1 MPQLVVL
8 ARRPGPLQG
17 KTRLR
22 GRLGAESCGRLQARL
37 LEHTLKVADG
47 WATATGGTVRLQ
59 LAGAGPRSCGRPPWR
74 HWQATPQG
82 KGSLGL
88 RLQRAVVMARRHG
101 DGAVV
106 LIGADLPDLAVEDL
120 LNAGDL
126 LQRRPLVLG
135 PATDGGYWLLGL
147 AASVPS
153 TVVGGQLFGGIGW
166 GGDQVLATTL
176 ARAQGLE
183 LAVGLL
189 RRASDLDRPE
199 DLQPWLA

>member
-22 GRLGAESCGRLQARL
+22 GRLGAETCGRLQARL
-37 LEHTLKVADG
+37 LDHTLRVADG
-47 WATATGGTVRLQ
+47 WAATTGGTVRLQ
-59 LAGAGPRSCGRPPWR
+59 LAGAGPRCCGRQPWR
-74 HWQATPQG
+74 HWRATPQG
-82 KGSLGL
+82 QGGLGL
-88 RLQRAVVMARRHG
+88 RLQRALVLARRHG

-106 LIGADLPDLAVEDL
+106 LIGADLPDLAVQDL
-120 LNAGDL
+120 LNAGEL

-135 PATDGGYWLLGL
+135 PATDGGYWLLGV
-147 AASVPS
+147 AATVPS
-153 TVVGGQLFGGIGW
+153 AVVGGRLLGGIGW

-176 ARAQGLE
+176 ARAAGLG

-189 RRASDLDRPE
+189 RQATDLDRPD
-199 DLQPWLA
+199 DLKPWLA

>member
-37 LEHTLKVADG
+37 LEHTLKVADD
-47 WATATGGTVRLQ
+47 WAAATGGTVRLQ
-59 LAGAGPRSCGRPPWR
+59 LAGAGPRSCGRPPWS
-74 HWQATPQG
+74 HWRATPQG
-82 KGSLGL
+82 MGNLGL

-120 LNAGDL
+120 LKAGDL

-153 TVVGGQLFGGIGW
+153 TVVGGRLFGGIGW

-176 ARAQGLE
+176 ARAQGLG

-189 RRASDLDRPE
+189 RRASDLDRPD

>member
-37 LEHTLKVADG
+37 LEHTLTVADG
-47 WATATGGTVRLQ
+47 WAAATGGTVRLQ
-59 LAGAGPRSCGRPPWR
+59 LAGAGPRSCGRPPWC
-74 HWQATPQG
+74 HWRATPQG

-153 TVVGGQLFGGIGW
+153 TVVGGQLFGGIDW

-189 RRASDLDRPE
+189 RQATDLDRPD
-199 DLQPWLA
+199 DLKPWLA